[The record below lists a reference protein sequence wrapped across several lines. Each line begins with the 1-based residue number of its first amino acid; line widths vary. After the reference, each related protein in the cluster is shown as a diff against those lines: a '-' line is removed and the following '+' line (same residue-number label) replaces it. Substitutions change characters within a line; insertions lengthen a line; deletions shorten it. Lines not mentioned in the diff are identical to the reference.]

1 MGKMSGVNHG
11 TSMGDY
17 EWITGGFGISIGL
30 RGLRGGAGKHA
41 HENPNISR
49 TAGRISKQYI
59 LPGSSRQVL
68 QTGQNSKE
76 PVEKQKR
83 YGPQSSATLCEH
95 ENCNNSRTTRAHI
108 AFSVSFGRSRRV
120 ELAPK
125 KIERFGTRLAEL
137 RVEHEH
143 GEGDNGVPVNND

>member
-1 MGKMSGVNHG
+1 MSGVNHS

-59 LPGSSRQVL
+59 LPGSSRQV
-68 QTGQNSKE
+68 
-76 PVEKQKR
+76 
-83 YGPQSSATLCEH
+83 SS
-95 ENCNNSRTTRAHI
+95 SRVG
-108 AFSVSFGRSRRV
+108 SQ
-120 ELAPK
+120 